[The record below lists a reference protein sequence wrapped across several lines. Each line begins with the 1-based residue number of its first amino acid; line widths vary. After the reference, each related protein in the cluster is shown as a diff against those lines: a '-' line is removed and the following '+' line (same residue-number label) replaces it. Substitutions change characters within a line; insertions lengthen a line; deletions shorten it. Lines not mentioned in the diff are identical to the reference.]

1 MNILLITLIV
11 FLAAVLVIFGLYYFA
26 VAAKESAKSE
36 VKRRLGVI
44 ALRSP
49 SDEVMPSILKEQT
62 LSEIPLLNKLLFNL
76 AAARRTEALL
86 DQADVKMKV
95 GTFFL
100 TVVVLV
106 AFGLLAGIVL
116 HKGMVIGL
124 LLAVILGASPFIY
137 LSSKKST
144 RFRKFTEQFPDTL
157 DMIARSLRAGHSFTS
172 AMLVV
177 SQEMPDPVAKVFR
190 IAHDEQNLG
199 LSLSES
205 LSNMTERINSLD
217 LSFFVTAV
225 NIQRETGGNLAEILE
240 KLGITIRERF
250 KILGQLRVYTA
261 QGRLSGYILAVMPLV
276 LAVIIWVINP
286 DYLMT
291 LVQNKI
297 GLYMI
302 AMAVFLQIV
311 GLFVI
316 KKIIKIQI

>member
-1 MNILLITLIV
+1 MNILLITLVV